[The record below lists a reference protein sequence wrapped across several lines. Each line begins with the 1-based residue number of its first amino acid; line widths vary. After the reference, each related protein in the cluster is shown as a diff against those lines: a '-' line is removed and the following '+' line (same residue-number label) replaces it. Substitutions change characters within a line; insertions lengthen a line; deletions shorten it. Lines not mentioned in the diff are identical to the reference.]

1 MLSFKY
7 FKNNIRFLKQ
17 IALSNLSSM
26 HVIVRRTTTKIKIKQ
41 LQICVI
47 YMYKL
52 DISMLIIIN
61 NFKNDS
67 KGGMKNTY
75 I

>member
-26 HVIVRRTTTKIKIKQ
+26 HVIVRRTTSKKKIKQ
-41 LQICVI
+41 LLICVI

-52 DISMLIIIN
+52 DIAMLSIIN

>member
-1 MLSFKY
+1 MLYRTCQAYS
-7 FKNNIRFLKQ
+7 
-17 IALSNLSSM
+17 
-26 HVIVRRTTTKIKIKQ
+26 HVIVKRTTSKIKIKQ
-41 LQICVI
+41 LLICVI

-52 DISMLIIIN
+52 DIAMLSIIN

>member
-1 MLSFKY
+1 
-7 FKNNIRFLKQ
+7 
-17 IALSNLSSM
+17 M
-26 HVIVRRTTTKIKIKQ
+26 HVIVRRTTSKIKIKQ
-41 LQICVI
+41 LLICVI

-52 DISMLIIIN
+52 DIAMLSIIN